1 VALLTSTAPNR
12 TTATAGGARCGNAK
26 ASRSH
31 AFATTRHQITSPFF
45 IITLAK
51 PLVTVFRH
59 QMSTPP
65 PLDTEIRH
73 RFLTLFHPR

>member
-12 TTATAGGARCGNAK
+12 TTATAGDARCGNAK

-45 IITLAK
+45 IIT
-51 PLVTVFRH
+51 PDQSLVTVFRH
-59 QMSTPP
+59 RNSTPP
-65 PLDTEIRH
+65 PLDTKFRH
-73 RFLTLFHPR
+73 RFSTLFHPR